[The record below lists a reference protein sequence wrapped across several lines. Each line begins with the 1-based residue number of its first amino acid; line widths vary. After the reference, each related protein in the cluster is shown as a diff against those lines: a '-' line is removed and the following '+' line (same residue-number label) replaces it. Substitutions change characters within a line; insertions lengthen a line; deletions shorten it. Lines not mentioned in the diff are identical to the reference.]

1 MKRKVIKLFLPLGL
15 LLFLSSC
22 SPKITGTWQVSRY
35 ETYTP
40 EKQGVIL
47 SNIGTIKLDRD
58 GSGEQHLTYSIFGV
72 THDEKSPLTWKRK
85 GRRVIIG
92 GNYSEFARTWKITQS
107 KRKIQK
113 WETSEGERIQKL
125 ELKR

>member
-72 THDEKSPLTWKRK
+72 THDEKSPLSWKRK
-85 GRRVIIG
+85 GRRVVIG
-92 GNYSEFARTWKITQS
+92 GNYSEFARNLENHPK
-107 KRKIQK
+107 QK
-113 WETSEGERIQKL
+113 ENPKMGNFRGRTHTKT
-125 ELKR
+125 